1 MSTVPENLR
10 YTESHEWVG
19 KQDDGTVRVGITDH
33 AQAALGDLVYVE
45 LPAVGDEFDQ
55 GDACAVVESVK
66 SASDINTPVAGEVME
81 VNTGLADS
89 PEKVNDS
96 PYEDGWIFR
105 LKLTGEPDASAML
118 NAAQYAAL
126 IGES

>member
-1 MSTVPENLR
+1 MSKIPDTLK
-10 YTESHEWVG
+10 YSKSHEWVRIEG
-19 KQDDGTVRVGITDH
+19 ETAIVGITDH
-33 AQAALGDLVYVE
+33 AQHELTDIVFVE
-45 LPAVGDEFDQ
+45 LPELGRQLAA

-105 LKLTGEPDASAML
+105 LKLTGEPGVSAML
-118 NAAQYAAL
+118 NAVQYGAH
-126 IGES
+126 IGEA